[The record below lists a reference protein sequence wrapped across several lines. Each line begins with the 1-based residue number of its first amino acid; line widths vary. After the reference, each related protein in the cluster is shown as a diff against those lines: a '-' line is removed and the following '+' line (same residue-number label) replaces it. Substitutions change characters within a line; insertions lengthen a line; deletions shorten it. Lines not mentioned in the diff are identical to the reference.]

1 FAHDGSQQSELTRET
16 CTTTGAMLSQA
27 IPQHLQGQKRYP
39 KTLPKHE
46 KNLVEGRYTYS
57 KHDNR
62 AALEDNIETY
72 DHGLGR
78 KKCLDDR
85 RQHNSHFCFCHDNN
99 PGEVQFGKHSLYQTD
114 FLPQQSTESTEGTQ
128 NRRRFPRNHLEQSR
142 QAAMAQDEEQ
152 FMWFGRHDLNQR
164 TPLSVLADSNLSL

>member
-1 FAHDGSQQSELTRET
+1 MEQDGKWFAHDGSQQSELTRET

-39 KTLPKHE
+39 KTLLKHE
-46 KNLVEGRYTYS
+46 KNIVEGRYTYS

-72 DHGLGR
+72 DHM
-78 KKCLDDR
+78 
-85 RQHNSHFCFCHDNN
+85 
-99 PGEVQFGKHSLYQTD
+99 D

-128 NRRRFPRNHLEQSR
+128 NRRRFPKNHLEQSR

-164 TPLSVLADSNLSL
+164 TPLSVLAESNLSLGSKLT